1 MFATSPG
8 CSATTARVTSRAS
21 SPNGSTTA
29 GWGTSQDAPHHP
41 QTQDK
46 IERWHQTLKNR
57 ILFEHYYLPGDL
69 DARIEAFIDHYNHRR
84 YYESLSNVAPA
95 DTCFGRDKAILGG
108 RARSKRI
115 DIEHRRLQHH
125 KLAA

>member
-57 ILFEHYYLPGDL
+57 ILLERDYLPGDI
-69 DARIEAFIDHYNHRR
+69 DARIEAFVDHYNHRR
-84 YYESLSNVAPA
+84 YHESIDNPTPA
-95 DTCFGRDKAILGG
+95 DVYLGRGPATLAE
-108 RARSKRI
+108 RARIKRQTI
-115 DIEHRRLQHH
+115 
-125 KLAA
+125 